1 MLVLLGDADSL
12 SRILTECRRKRLE
25 IEWCLLCFVHLGFF
39 IGDVWLSQVSAVLA
53 LGATC
58 CSARFLEALAISI
71 KSSSVCQSVGS
82 AAALSVAFRDTV

>member
-1 MLVLLGDADSL
+1 
-12 SRILTECRRKRLE
+12 
-25 IEWCLLCFVHLGFF
+25 
-39 IGDVWLSQVSAVLA
+39 VWLSQVSAVLA

-82 AAALSVAFRDTV
+82 AAALSVAFRDTF